1 MIGEDR
7 STREKVSY
15 FVPMEDT
22 GVGLGES
29 PCGNLWEL

>member
-15 FVPMEDT
+15 FVPMEDM

-29 PCGNLWEL
+29 PCGNF